1 MELLAVKGLSKTY
14 KANEQKALDN
24 VQLSLESDMITGLLG
39 PNGAGKSTF
48 INIISGLLKA
58 DSGTIYWKGETLKNH
73 KNLKQYLGLVPQGIA
88 LYPKLTAFENLDFL
102 GTQYGIA
109 KKERH
114 ERIKEYLN
122 ALGLYNKR
130 TQLVQHYSGGMK
142 RRINLIAGLL
152 HHPELLIMDEP
163 TVGIDVQSKQ
173 AIHDFL
179 IDLNKTGMSML
190 YTSHMMEEAEK
201 ICHRVAI
208 IDHGKILVYD
218 SPKKLIE
225 NTSGAESLEDV
236 YIQITGKELRD

>member
-1 MELLAVKGLSKTY
+1 MELLAVEGLSKTY
-14 KANEQKALDN
+14 KSSGQKALDN
-24 VQLSLESDMITGLLG
+24 VQLSLESGMITGLLG

-48 INIISGLLKA
+48 INIISGLLHA
-58 DSGTIYWKGETLKNH
+58 DSGSVSWKGETLSNH
-73 KNLKQYLGLVPQGIA
+73 QKLKERLGLVPQGIA
-88 LYPKLTAFENLDFL
+88 LYPKLSAFENLDFL

-114 ERIKEYLN
+114 KRIEEYLN
-122 ALGLYNKR
+122 ALGLYDKR
-130 TQLVQHYSGGMK
+130 KQLIQHYSGGMK

-173 AIHDFL
+173 AIHQFL
-179 IDLNKTGMSML
+179 TELNKTGMSML

-201 ICHRVAI
+201 ICHKVAI

-218 SPKKLIE
+218 SPEKLIADTE
-225 NTSGAESLEDV
+225 GAENLEDV